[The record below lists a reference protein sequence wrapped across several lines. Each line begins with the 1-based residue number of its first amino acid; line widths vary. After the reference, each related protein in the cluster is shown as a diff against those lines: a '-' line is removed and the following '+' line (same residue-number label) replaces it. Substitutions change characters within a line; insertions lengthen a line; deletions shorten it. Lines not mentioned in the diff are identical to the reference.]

1 VPASPSHH
9 IMKGDKIK
17 AGEVLM
23 WLRGTK
29 NLEDVNEELFAV
41 KMAAILLKLE
51 ILKLKFIVLDL
62 LFNC

>member
-1 VPASPSHH
+1 
-9 IMKGDKIK
+9 MKGDKIK